1 MATVM
6 QQHPVI
12 EALFW
17 QTGTKGSWRDVGTG
31 EERRAGGRDRNRLDR
46 QEKENVLIDKGWG
59 QERVCQIREEKKMEK
74 VSKEATHTKKKKRQK
89 DEKVQ
94 NISTAL
100 SRDFFILSLWQSFS
114 HSWEISL
121 GFIYGTRGGKK
132 LRKDFFCSRPA
143 ATKLISDIYN
153 KKCCWFHVV
162 LILICTWQKSSCFFY

>member
-31 EERRAGGRDRNRLDR
+31 EERRSGGRDRNRLDR

-74 VSKEATHTKKKKRQK
+74 VSKEATHTKKKKRDRRMRRYK
-89 DEKVQ
+89 IYLRHSPEIFSFCHYDNHSVTREKFPWGLFMEQGGEKSLEKIFSVQ
-94 NISTAL
+94 DLLPLNWSRTSTIKSVVDFML
-100 SRDFFILSLWQSFS
+100 S
-114 HSWEISL
+114 
-121 GFIYGTRGGKK
+121 
-132 LRKDFFCSRPA
+132 
-143 ATKLISDIYN
+143 
-153 KKCCWFHVV
+153 
-162 LILICTWQKSSCFFY
+162 